1 MGVFFYA
8 DGGRYEGGWM
18 ANHRSGEG
26 LMSFANGEVR
36 TLVGFRTKV
45 RLKTVTNR
53 RQYCSAL
60 NVVCGRDTLC
70 EFLPTVMHE

>member
-18 ANHRSGEG
+18 ANRRSGEG

-36 TLVGFRTKV
+36 TFV
-45 RLKTVTNR
+45 
-53 RQYCSAL
+53 A
-60 NVVCGRDTLC
+60 
-70 EFLPTVMHE
+70 

>member
-18 ANHRSGEG
+18 ANRRSGEG

-36 TLVGFRTKV
+36 TFVVFQTNVCLHFRW
-45 RLKTVTNR
+45 
-53 RQYCSAL
+53 
-60 NVVCGRDTLC
+60 
-70 EFLPTVMHE
+70 